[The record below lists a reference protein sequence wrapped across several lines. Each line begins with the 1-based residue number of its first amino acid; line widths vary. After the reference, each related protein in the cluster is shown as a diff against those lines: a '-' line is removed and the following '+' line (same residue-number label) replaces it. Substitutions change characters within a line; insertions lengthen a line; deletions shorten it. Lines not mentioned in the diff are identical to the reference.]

1 MTFCV
6 DEKISP
12 TRLDVYLSEKF
23 SDGSRSHV
31 QKLIS
36 RGAVTV
42 DGEFVKAS
50 FKLTGGEKISVTQD
64 EPAEIETLP
73 ENLPLDILY
82 EDADII
88 VVNKARGMTVHPAET
103 VTSGTLVNA
112 LLYHCRDLSGINGV
126 KRPGIVHRL
135 DKDTSGVMVV
145 AKTDSAH
152 LSLAAQIQAKTAV
165 RTYLAIVHGILT
177 DDAGIVTGSI
187 GRDKSDRKK
196 MAIVAG
202 GKPAVTEFKVLERFK
217 AFTFVECKLQTGRTH
232 QIRVHMTAIGHPLLG
247 DTKYTA
253 RKNFFDIDGQ
263 ALHSHTLSLTHPTTG
278 ERMKFVAPLPADM
291 QKILDK
297 LGTKTYHLS
306 LVPCPYR
313 KD

>member
-1 MTFCV
+1 MNFFV
-6 DEKISP
+6 DEKISS

-23 SDGSRSHV
+23 PEISRSHV

-36 RGAVTV
+36 SGNVTV
-42 DGEFVKAS
+42 DGEQVKAS
-50 FKLTGGEKISVTQD
+50 FKLTGGEKISVTD
-64 EPAEIETLP
+64 TEPTEIETLP
-73 ENLPLDILY
+73 ENLPLDILF
-82 EDADII
+82 EDADLI

-145 AKTDSAH
+145 AKTDTAH
-152 LSLAAQIQAKTAV
+152 LSLAEQIQSKTAV

-177 DDAGIVTGSI
+177 DDAGIVTGAI

-196 MAIVAG
+196 MAIVPN

-217 AFTFVECKLQTGRTH
+217 AFTLVECKLQTGRTH

-247 DTKYTA
+247 DTKYTS
-253 RKNFFDIDGQ
+253 RKNPFDIDGQ

-278 ERMKFVAPLPADM
+278 KRMNFTAPLPADM
-291 QKILDK
+291 QNILRELQADK
-297 LGTKTYHLS
+297 NS
-306 LVPCPYR
+306 L
-313 KD
+313 

>member
-1 MTFCV
+1 MIFCV
-6 DEKISP
+6 DEKISS

-23 SDGSRSHV
+23 PDGSRSHV

-36 RGAVTV
+36 SGKVTV
-42 DGEFVKAS
+42 DGEIVKAS

-73 ENLPLDILY
+73 ENLPLDILF
-82 EDADII
+82 EDADLI

-112 LLYHCRDLSGINGV
+112 LLFHCRDLSGINGV

-145 AKTDSAH
+145 AKTDAAH
-152 LSLAAQIQAKTAV
+152 LSLAAQIQSKTAV

-177 DDAGIVTGSI
+177 DDAGIITGAI

-196 MAIVAG
+196 MAIVPN

-253 RKNFFDIDGQ
+253 RKNPFDIDGQ

-278 ERMKFVAPLPADM
+278 ECMNFTAPLPNDM
-291 QKILDK
+291 QKILFR
-297 LGTKTYHLS
+297 L
-306 LVPCPYR
+306 R
-313 KD
+313 E